1 MGAEA
6 QQTIL
11 SLCRDLFMRY
21 GIKSITMDDIAR
33 KLGVSKKTLYQYVE
47 NKEDLIQQVIYQH
60 TLEEKEAIEQ
70 IVLEANNAVEEIY
83 LIAKYVVGLLRQ
95 VSPTTMYD
103 LQKYYRNIW
112 DMMEALHQ
120 QFILTIIK
128 ANLERGI
135 TEELYRHDLDVDVI
149 AQLYVGNTSLITN
162 EDFFPLKEYARDRI
176 FTEFIKYHIRGIASS
191 KGLKTLKKLKAI

>member
-47 NKEDLIQQVIYQH
+47 NKEDLIQQVVYQH
-60 TLEEKEAIEQ
+60 TLEEKEAIER
-70 IVLEANNAVEEIY
+70 ISAEANNAVEEIY
-83 LIAKYVVGLLRQ
+83 LIAKYVVSLLRQ

-112 DMMEALHQ
+112 DMVEALHQ
-120 QFILTIIK
+120 QFVLTIIK
-128 ANLERGI
+128 ANLQRGI
-135 TEELYRHDLDVDVI
+135 KEELYRQDIDVDVI
-149 AQLYVGNTSLITN
+149 AKLYVGNTSLVTN

>member
-6 QQTIL
+6 QQSIL

-47 NKEDLIQQVIYQH
+47 NKEDLIQQVVYQH

-70 IVLEANNAVEEIY
+70 IGLKANNAVEEIY

-112 DMMEALHQ
+112 DMIEALHQ
-120 QFILTIIK
+120 QFVLTIIK

-135 TEELYRHDLDVDVI
+135 KEELYRQDLDVDVI
-149 AQLYVGNTSLITN
+149 AQLYVGNTSMITN
-162 EDFFPLKEYARDRI
+162 EDFFPLKDYARDRI